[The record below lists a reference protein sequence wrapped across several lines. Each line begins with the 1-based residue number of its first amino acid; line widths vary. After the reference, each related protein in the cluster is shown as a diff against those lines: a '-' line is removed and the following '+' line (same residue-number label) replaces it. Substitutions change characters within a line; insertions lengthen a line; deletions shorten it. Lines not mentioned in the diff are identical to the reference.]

1 MFASKRF
8 RLASLF
14 ATLVMA
20 LTMVSIDQAEA
31 RRGGSFGSRGT
42 RTFNSAPATNTSP
55 NVTAP
60 VQRTMTPAQ
69 QAQPRTTAQAG
80 QQQRGAFGGFGG
92 IMTGLMFGGLLGM
105 MFGGGFGGFG
115 GIFAM
120 LIQVLIIGFIASWLL
135 RRFARPQMAGAGG
148 PRSGNSG
155 GNGRSGLGGSGL
167 GGMGNLGQRSA
178 APKRP
183 RNPNELS
190 VGGRDLDQFQQMLTE
205 VQTAFGAE
213 DYGTLRRLTTPE
225 MMSYLSEELGENAS
239 RGVKNEVSAVTLLQG
254 DISESW
260 REGQSE
266 FATAAMRYESIDV
279 TRDRASGQ
287 VVDGD
292 ADSVS
297 QTTELWT
304 FVRQIGRE
312 WKLSAIQQ
320 A

>member
-1 MFASKRF
+1 MFTSKRF

-20 LTMVSIDQAEA
+20 ISMISVDQAEA
-31 RRGGSFGSRGT
+31 RRGGSFGGRGT

-55 NVTAP
+55 TVTAP

-69 QAQPRTTAQAG
+69 QQQAAPATSAG

-92 IMTGLMFGGLLGM
+92 LMGGLVFGGLLGM

-120 LIQVLIIGFIASWLL
+120 LIQLAIIGWIANWLF
-135 RRFARPQMAGAGG
+135 RRLARPQQASAGAT
-148 PRSGNSG
+148 RSGPTG
-155 GNGRSGLGGSGL
+155 GYGGQFGAAGL
-167 GGMGNLGQRSA
+167 GNLGPKPA
-178 APKRP
+178 AAQRP
-183 RNPNELS
+183 RGPDELP
-190 VGGRDLDQFQQMLTE
+190 VTPRDLDQFQLMLTQ

-213 DYGTLRRLTTPE
+213 DYGTLRHLTTPE

-254 DISESW
+254 DIAESW
-260 REGQSE
+260 REGQTE
-266 FATAAMRYESIDV
+266 YATAAMRYESIDV
-279 TRDRASGQ
+279 TRDRASQQ

-292 ADSVS
+292 ADTVT

-304 FVRQIGRE
+304 FVRQNGRD
-312 WKLSAIQQ
+312 WKLSAIQE

>member
-1 MFASKRF
+1 MR
-8 RLASLF
+8 
-14 ATLVMA
+14 
-20 LTMVSIDQAEA
+20 
-31 RRGGSFGSRGT
+31 
-42 RTFNSAPATNTSP
+42 
-55 NVTAP
+55 
-60 VQRTMTPAQ
+60 
-69 QAQPRTTAQAG
+69 
-80 QQQRGAFGGFGG
+80 
-92 IMTGLMFGGLLGM
+92 
-105 MFGGGFGGFG
+105 
-115 GIFAM
+115 
-120 LIQVLIIGFIASWLL
+120 
-135 RRFARPQMAGAGG
+135 
-148 PRSGNSG
+148 
-155 GNGRSGLGGSGL
+155 
-167 GGMGNLGQRSA
+167 
-178 APKRP
+178 
-183 RNPNELS
+183 
-190 VGGRDLDQFQQMLTE
+190 TE

-279 TRDRASGQ
+279 TRDRASGR

-292 ADSVS
+292 ADRVS

>member
-14 ATLVMA
+14 ATIVMA
-20 LTMVSIDQAEA
+20 VTMVSVDHAEA

-69 QAQPRTTAQAG
+69 QRQNGTTAQTA
-80 QQQRGAFGGFGG
+80 QQQRSPFGGFGG

-148 PRSGNSG
+148 PRSSNGG
-155 GNGRSGLGGSGL
+155 GNRPSGLGGL
-167 GGMGNLGQRSA
+167 GNLGARTV
-178 APKRP
+178 APKRTG
-183 RNPNELS
+183 NPNELS

-205 VQTAFGAE
+205 VQSAFGAE

-260 REGQSE
+260 REAQNE
-266 FATAAMRYESIDV
+266 FATTAMRYESLDV
-279 TRDRASGQ
+279 TRDRATGQ

-292 ADSVS
+292 ADNVT

-304 FVRQIGRE
+304 FVRQSGRD